1 MSLRQDLALLRSGYA
16 AAMAAPVRVTVDHNR
31 SKHYASPPC
40 RDGSWTA
47 DRPGETIGAAHPC
60 GPALGNQGPDQGYV
74 LKLAKRFRDD
84 LVLRPGEHAADTLEG
99 ACAVALR
106 RASLYGRAP
115 IGPDVCLALTVWGYL
130 SDAADE
136 LVEYRRGLFSE
147 LHHTTIHYFGARKLA
162 DLVPEETLRMS
173 PGRVAEAHVKDWKGP
188 LGL

>member
-1 MSLRQDLALLRSGYA
+1 
-16 AAMAAPVRVTVDHNR
+16 MAAPVRVTVDHNR